1 MSIRVLQ
8 LNQLGNKEDEE
19 TMPKLY
25 RWAKLFKAT
34 SWEEMKML
42 AKQDEGIK
50 ECVVTLKE
58 LTDDERARMQ
68 YEARVDYQR
77 RLKDAELY
85 GIEKT
90 LVSTVD
96 NAMHNLNLT
105 LEQAC
110 AALGV
115 EPEAYRTATKKY
127 EMLV

>member
-1 MSIRVLQ
+1 
-8 LNQLGNKEDEE
+8 
-19 TMPKLY
+19 
-25 RWAKLFKAT
+25 
-34 SWEEMKML
+34 ML

-68 YEARVDYQR
+68 YEARVDYRR

-85 GIEKT
+85 GIEQGIEKGLAKGIEKT

-127 EMLV
+127 EMLI